1 MDSSLSDDE
10 ATGSSM
16 HSFHGQRWTTPPPP
30 TPDKILKTLEAPI
43 SPPRRKFCKRGYSKD
58 EASVKTGRH
67 DIDDS
72 KEKPSSASTEIEAR
86 KIPAKDYLNNWIE
99 QSETIIEDR
108 PERPLLS
115 IERFV
120 DLYRRNQNQHG
131 HHFVIHQHDHPIAG
145 LHYDLRLQISGS
157 SSISYAIMY
166 GLPGN
171 PNSQRLNRNATET
184 RVHNMWVRL
193 WHVKEFYTRLVAS
206 SLYQYLAF
214 IQLFKRGSSPVN
226 FLA

>member
-1 MDSSLSDDE
+1 MKAVFARKADNDMDSSLSDEE
-10 ATGSSM
+10 ATGSSIP
-16 HSFHGQRWTTPPPP
+16 SFQGQRWTTPPPP
-30 TPDKILKTLEAPI
+30 TPDKILKTLEASI
-43 SPPRRKFCKRGYSKD
+43 SPPRRKYCKRRYFKD
-58 EASVKTGRH
+58 EAYVGSGWHST
-67 DIDDS
+67 DNS
-72 KEKPSSASTEIEAR
+72 KEKPGSASTAAEAR
-86 KIPAKDYLNNWIE
+86 KFHTKNYLNNWIE
-99 QSETIIEDR
+99 QSETIIKDR

-120 DLYRRNQNQHG
+120 NLYRRNQNQRG

-145 LHYDLRLQISGS
+145 LHYDLRLQISES

-193 WHVKEFYTRLVAS
+193 
-206 SLYQYLAF
+206 
-214 IQLFKRGSSPVN
+214 
-226 FLA
+226 